1 MFYSS
6 GPKRTHCRQV
16 QWFYCCWCQLTAGK
30 AEAGLAATD
39 VLAAWWWLEERLH
52 VGVGRVVKTTVVCQT
67 VGSSSLTVDSQRS

>member
-39 VLAAWWWLEERLH
+39 VLAAWWWLEEAACWCGSGSENDC
-52 VGVGRVVKTTVVCQT
+52 GVSNCW
-67 VGSSSLTVDSQRS
+67 